1 MAQRWNSLLTVCR
14 ALIALCMIGGF
25 CCGRA
30 AAQEIMPYEFTA
42 LPAGTNLALGY
53 YAYGHNT
60 DYSVARGPKFNNS
73 GLETHV
79 GVVRYVHYNT
89 IGDMRAGFQVYQGF
103 GSALDGQIGGQRLNN
118 ASGLQNT
125 TLSAFLWP
133 YHNEASR
140 TDIILVGFINPPTG
154 SYDRFVPLNLGDNR
168 ISGTMQ
174 IGLQQE
180 FTDHF
185 GINLAYD
192 AHLYGDNT
200 AAFPGFARL
209 SQDPSH
215 RVQAWMN
222 WRWNPAVTTSIGY
235 TAIWGG
241 DQRLD
246 GTLNGVRTEIQR
258 IRFHAG
264 YALSQTLQ
272 LALELNHDVRA
283 TGGYRQDFGA
293 VFRVLQAF

>member
-1 MAQRWNSLLTVCR
+1 MLAACR
-14 ALIALCMIGGF
+14 ALIALGLIAGYSGKQ
-25 CCGRA
+25 A
-30 AAQEIMPYEFTA
+30 EAQEIMPYEFTA

-60 DYSVARGPKFNNS
+60 DYNVARGPTFSNS

-79 GVVRYVHYNT
+79 GVVRYVHYDT

-103 GSALDGQIGGQRLNN
+103 GSAMDGRIGGQQLNN
-118 ASGLQNT
+118 TLGMQNL

-133 YHNEASR
+133 YHNEATH
-140 TDIILVGFINPPTG
+140 TDVILVGFINPPTG
-154 SYDRFVPLNLGDNR
+154 SYDHLVPLSMGDNR
-168 ISGTMQ
+168 VSGTLQ
-174 IGLQQE
+174 IGFQQE
-180 FTDHF
+180 FTDQF

-192 AHLYGDNT
+192 AHLYGENT
-200 AAFPGFARL
+200 AAFPGYSRL

-215 RVQAWMN
+215 RIQTWLN
-222 WRWNPAVTTSIGY
+222 WRWNPAFTTSIGY

-246 GTLNGVRTEIQR
+246 GSLNGTRTEIQR
-258 IRFHAG
+258 IRVHAG
-264 YALSQTLQ
+264 YAVTQTLQ
-272 LALELNHDVRA
+272 VALELNHDLRA
-283 TGGYRQDFGA
+283 IGGFRQDFGA